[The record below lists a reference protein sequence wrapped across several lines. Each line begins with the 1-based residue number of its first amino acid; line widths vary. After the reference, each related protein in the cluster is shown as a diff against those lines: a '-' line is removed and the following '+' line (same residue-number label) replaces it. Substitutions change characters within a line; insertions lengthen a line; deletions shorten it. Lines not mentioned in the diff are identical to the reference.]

1 MMRDK
6 TVQAC
11 RIIKQR
17 KDLSVMRDV
26 LDGVDLPIGA
36 TDNGGP
42 GRFFGVKVNPS
53 SRRPCVAGVRSLP
66 RFPGSLSWLWYFPAP
81 S

>member
-36 TDNGGP
+36 TDNGGRCSIINLMTMDDPEVCNRRPPPDP
-42 GRFFGVKVNPS
+42 GRCNAG
-53 SRRPCVAGVRSLP
+53 RR
-66 RFPGSLSWLWYFPAP
+66 
-81 S
+81 